1 LYGSLIPTAVGAI
14 PHSVIDGQLSVKM
27 VSDIVRVETMTHRMK
42 IKVYYEDTDAGGV
55 VYYGR
60 YLGYLERAR
69 TELLAEHGVI
79 VSDYHREGIYFVV
92 VRVEIDYR
100 KPARLG
106 EIVEVTTEV
115 TETRNASMILKQQV
129 LRQDALLVDAL
140 VTFACIDQKGKPIR
154 LPANL
159 KGIGTA

>member
-1 LYGSLIPTAVGAI
+1 
-14 PHSVIDGQLSVKM
+14 
-27 VSDIVRVETMTHRMK
+27 MTHRVK

-69 TELLAEHGVI
+69 TELLAEHGVV
-79 VSDYHREGIYFVV
+79 VSDFHRKGIYFVV

-106 EIVEVTTEV
+106 EIVDVTTEV
-115 TETRNASMILKQQV
+115 TETRNASMTLKQQV
-129 LRQDALLVDAL
+129 LREDTLLVDAL
-140 VTFACIDQKGKPIR
+140 VTFACVDEKGKPIR
-154 LPANL
+154 LPAHL
-159 KGIGTA
+159 KGIGVAG